1 MGTKLKIKTAV
12 LEEAN
17 RWAEKA
23 IALQREQIKEH
34 FGQINGLLERQRQRE
49 LEFIEL
55 TKKFVT
61 TDEHNDVL
69 RRLDGEH
76 NDVLRRLENDN
87 NFRQNVAGRETMAN
101 VVWKVLSFFAGLT
114 AMYIL
119 KK

>member
-1 MGTKLKIKTAV
+1 MGTKLKIKIAV

-17 RWAEKA
+17 CWAEKA

-61 TDEHNDVL
+61 ADEHK
-69 RRLDGEH
+69 
-76 NDVLRRLENDN
+76 DVLRRLENDN

-101 VVWKVLSFFAGLT
+101 VVWKALSFFIGLA